1 MGIKGFAAG
10 VGIAALFVVGVA
22 CSGSD
27 VDDQKQAVVE
37 TAPQP
42 AAAPAQVDAV
52 PPSPTLQSAPAPAT
66 PQQEKICANAI
77 GVDRHTAPYVAVRA
91 KLGLDDPSLRQR
103 GPTRRWVESDRDR
116 HD

>member
-1 MGIKGFAAG
+1 M
-10 VGIAALFVVGVA
+10 V
-22 CSGSD
+22 SGEYDETEKTFSLT
-27 VDDQKQAVVE
+27 VKQSCL
-37 TAPQP
+37 P
-42 AAAPAQVDAV
+42 
-52 PPSPTLQSAPAPAT
+52 T